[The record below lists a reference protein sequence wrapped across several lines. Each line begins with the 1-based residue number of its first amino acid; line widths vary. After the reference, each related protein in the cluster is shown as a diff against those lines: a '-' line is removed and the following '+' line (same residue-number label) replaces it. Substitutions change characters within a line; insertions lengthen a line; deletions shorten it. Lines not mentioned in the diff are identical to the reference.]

1 MPVVPAGTAAPD
13 GAEDTRIS
21 TAGEVSTGS
30 EVGTG
35 SAVADSDG
43 DGAGE
48 SRAAWLAPKRAAKP
62 ARPKRPALK
71 KRPVLKKRAKPIEV
85 PAAGGAFAQLTALP
99 AILVAA
105 WLVPGMP
112 LLLAGQFG
120 PVAMLVFSAP
130 LAVIAVAAGLRRVP
144 GSWPRAL
151 PGSRKEGRWQAW
163 WGVLGTVTIA
173 AGFAVWQLVVNSV
186 TLVASRSPGA
196 DFQSGYWIAQHGSLP
211 IPQSLAAF
219 GGAHPGL
226 TFTSSG
232 FLAHGTSLVPE
243 SLSGLPM
250 LLAGGF
256 WVHGIAGASWVNP
269 VLGAMA
275 ILAFGG
281 LAGRLAG
288 PQWAPAA
295 ALALGFTLPEQYT
308 SRSAFTEPLMQIMLF
323 GGLCLLVDALALY
336 GPEDGGG
343 RTDRDA
349 KKEPAGLPRGWPG
362 WLTPVRAL
370 AGMAGLTLGLTA
382 LVRPD
387 GLFYLLPAIP
397 MAGALFAGRRRQAFP
412 FSIGLAV
419 GAGYGLAAGY
429 LQSRPYLDSLG
440 GSMRLTGEIAAVLLV
455 LTAVALV
462 IARSGLVRGELKWI
476 AGRKA
481 LLRLR
486 WVTRLRWR
494 RWVPAVGGVAGVAA
508 LIGLAVRPYVHTVR
522 GHPGPAAAAYVA
534 ALQQVEGLRVDPTR
548 LYAEDTLYWVIWY
561 LGVPALLLAGIGL
574 ALVLRRTLRALLS
587 WTDATGAV
595 RNWAL
600 PLMIIGWGAAAVLWR
615 PDTVPD
621 QPWASRRLVPLVLPG
636 VVLLAVWASAWLT
649 GRARVRGA
657 GASAWSFVG
666 ICCVAALLVPTV
678 VTTTGFGLTHTRTD
692 GSLRTVALGLATRKT
707 NAGEV
712 RAMRRVCD
720 AIGRK
725 ATVVILDQR
734 LADEFGPEIR
744 GMCGVPVGQVAG
756 SSAAALPAVLSGIE
770 RAGRRPVLLAGTH
783 RGLGQYGEAATQ
795 VVDLRTTQDPHELT
809 QPPRAPWSAHFRV
822 WLVAPSASPV
832 GA

>member
-1 MPVVPAGTAAPD
+1 MEAGAGTPD
-13 GAEDTRIS
+13 RTAHQGAVSARDTR
-21 TAGEVSTGS
+21 ADGNGGGRPGE
-30 EVGTG
+30 
-35 SAVADSDG
+35 
-43 DGAGE
+43 
-48 SRAAWLAPKRAAKP
+48 AWLAPKRAANP
-62 ARPKRPALK
+62 AQPKK
-71 KRPVLKKRAKPIEV
+71 AKPIRPAGAAKAGRPKGAAKPVRV

-105 WLVPGMP
+105 WLVPGLP
-112 LLLAGQFG
+112 LLLAGDFG
-120 PVAMLVFSAP
+120 PVAMLVLAAP
-130 LAVIAVAAGLRRVP
+130 LAVIAIAAGLRRVP

-151 PGSRKEGRWQAW
+151 PGARKEGRWQAW
-163 WGVLGTVTIA
+163 WGLLGTVA
-173 AGFAVWQLVVNSV
+173 AATGFAAWQLIVNSV
-186 TLVASRSPGA
+186 TLVASRDPGA

-232 FLAHGTSLVPE
+232 FLAHGTSLVPA

-256 WVHGIAGASWVNP
+256 WVHGISGASWVSP
-269 VLGAMA
+269 VLGALA
-275 ILAFGG
+275 VLAFGG
-281 LAGRLAG
+281 LAGRLVG

-295 ALALGFTLPEQYT
+295 ALVLGFTLPEQYT
-308 SRSAFTEPLMQIMLF
+308 SRSAFSEPLMQILLF
-323 GGLCLLVDALALY
+323 GGLCLLVDALTLY

-343 RTDRDA
+343 RADRDG
-349 KKEPAGLPRGWPG
+349 KLEPAGLPRGWPR

-397 MAGALFAGRRRQAFP
+397 MAGALLAGRRRQAYP
-412 FSIGLAV
+412 FAIGLAA

-429 LQSRPYLDSLG
+429 LQSRPYLDSLSG
-440 GSMRLTGEIAAVLLV
+440 FMRLTGQIAAVLVV
-455 LTAVALV
+455 LTVVAVV
-462 IARSGLVRGELKWI
+462 IARSRRVRDGLRRV
-476 AGRKA
+476 AGRPP
-481 LLRLR
+481 LRSLG
-486 WVTRLRWR
+486 WVTRLRWQ
-494 RWVPAVGGVAGVAA
+494 RWVPAAVGVAGVAA
-508 LIGLAVRPYVHTVR
+508 LIGLAVRPYVQTVR
-522 GHPGPAAAAYVA
+522 GHPGPGAAAFVA
-534 ALQQVEGLRVDPTR
+534 ALQQIEGIRVDPAR

-561 LGVPALLLAGIGL
+561 LGVPALLLAGIGV
-574 ALVLRRTLRALLS
+574 ALVARRTLRALLS

-636 VVLLAVWASAWLT
+636 VVLLAIWASAWLV

-657 GASAWSFVG
+657 GAAAWSFVA
-666 ICCVAALLVPTV
+666 ICCVAAVLVPTV
-678 VTTTGFGLTHTRTD
+678 VTTTGFGLTHRSTN

-707 NAGEV
+707 NAGET
-712 RAMRRVCD
+712 RAMRRLCT
-720 AIGRK
+720 AIGGG

-734 LADEFGPEIR
+734 LADEFGPGIR
-744 GMCGVPVGQVAG
+744 GMCGVPVGGVAG
-756 SSAAALPAVLSGIE
+756 VSAAGLPAVLSGIE

-783 RGLGQYGEAATQ
+783 RGLGRFGEAATQ
-795 VVDLRTTQDPHELT
+795 VINLRTTQDPHELT

-822 WLVAPSASPV
+822 WLAAPSASGV